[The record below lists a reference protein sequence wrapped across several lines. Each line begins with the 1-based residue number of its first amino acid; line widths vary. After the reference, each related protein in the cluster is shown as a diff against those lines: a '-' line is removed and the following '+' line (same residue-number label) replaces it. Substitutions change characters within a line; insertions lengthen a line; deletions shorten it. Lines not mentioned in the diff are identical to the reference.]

1 MKVTKGRQ
9 MDDLNKKPQIGGCL
23 GSAMRQFD
31 APASL
36 QDSGNTFAEKQPSQL
51 AQWPVQLMLV
61 PPHAPYF
68 KDAELVLTADCV
80 PFAYADYH
88 KDYLKGRPIAVAC
101 PKLDN
106 LQLYVEKLAEMIKIN
121 NFSSIEVLVM
131 EVPCCNGLFQ
141 AAVMAR
147 QNTGIEVPIKVTTI
161 GVRGE
166 NFGTKVM

>member
-1 MKVTKGRQ
+1 MTNDKFPPG
-9 MDDLNKKPQIGGCL
+9 GGCP
-23 GSAMRQFD
+23 GSMSRQFKSQ
-31 APASL
+31 ASESADL
-36 QDSGNTFAEKQPSQL
+36 PSTENQPSQL

-61 PPHAPYF
+61 PPNAPYF

-88 KDYLKGRPIAVAC
+88 KDFLKGRPIAVAC

-106 LQLYVEKLAEMIKIN
+106 LQLYMDKLTEMIKVN
-121 NFSSIEVLVM
+121 NFKAIEVLVM

-141 AAVMAR
+141 AVAAAR
-147 QNTGIEVPIKVTTI
+147 DIAGIKFPIKITTI

-166 NFGTKVM
+166 NFGTRVV